1 MATLIRYKS
10 GGSVRRVADFVARR
24 LIGRGLAEPA
34 DAPAAVEAPE
44 APKAPEPKP
53 EIPVADEGDGLDSLD
68 AEALHALAKERGI
81 AVHHRSGADRV
92 RAALRGG
99 E

>member
-44 APKAPEPKP
+44 APEPP
-53 EIPVADEGDGLDSLD
+53 LEIPVADEGDGLDSLD